1 MRGTEA
7 IGRDITCSCSISR
20 ATASLDH
27 EKSLILRESQNSELG
42 ASEDEDSPR
51 SFKSQRQKTQIHPD
65 GTSAFHTAADMDEVL
80 VKIADVSKAL
90 ILISIAKG
98 IDESVAAAVHGLSK
112 TIAGATDSARQ
123 MVENFNRKPW
133 AIATLQK
140 QIGIFYALHRTKT
153 GLKLSGHNWQGR
165 LGLCGAAFCT
175 RQPKPACE

>member
-1 MRGTEA
+1 
-7 IGRDITCSCSISR
+7 
-20 ATASLDH
+20 
-27 EKSLILRESQNSELG
+27 
-42 ASEDEDSPR
+42 
-51 SFKSQRQKTQIHPD
+51 
-65 GTSAFHTAADMDEVL
+65 MDEVL